1 MDQNDY
7 SRGSETP
14 SSATNDFGSTSNV
27 SAAGNYGATGG
38 AAGGSSVGSSSTSSA
53 ADLGSDETSR
63 ATERIDGFTPPREG
77 FTDRVREIAGSA
89 QHTLAD
95 VSSTV
100 GEKASAA
107 KSAIADTV
115 ESGMDR
121 IKNIDFDSLKAN
133 VERQVREHP
142 GRTLLMAVG
151 VGYLVGRA
159 FKK

>member
-7 SRGSETP
+7 SRGSDNP
-14 SSATNDFGSTSNV
+14 SGATNDFGSTSNE
-27 SAAGNYGATGG
+27 SAAGNYGSTGG
-38 AAGGSSVGSSSTSSA
+38 AAGGSSMGSSGASASSNF
-53 ADLGSDETSR
+53 GSDETSR
-63 ATERIDGFTPPREG
+63 PTERIEGFNAPREG

-121 IKNIDFDSLKAN
+121 IKNIDFDSLKAS
-133 VERQVREHP
+133 VEREVRDHP

>member
-7 SRGSETP
+7 SPRGSDSP
-14 SSATNDFGSTSNV
+14 SSATNDFGSTSNA
-27 SAAGNYGATGG
+27 SAAGNYGSTGG
-38 AAGGSSVGSSSTSSA
+38 AAGGSSMGSSDMSSSQ
-53 ADLGSDETSR
+53 DLDSSSGSE
-63 ATERIDGFTPPREG
+63 GG

-95 VSSTV
+95 VSSSV
-100 GEKASAA
+100 GEKAGAA

>member
-7 SRGSETP
+7 SDRGSSNP
-14 SSATNDFGSTSNV
+14 SSANSDFENTSNTS
-27 SAAGNYGATGG
+27 SAGSYSSTGG
-38 AAGGSSVGSSSTSSA
+38 AAGGSGLGASSATTSS
-53 ADLGSDETSR
+53 DFGSETS
-63 ATERIDGFTPPREG
+63 TEGGG

-95 VSSTV
+95 VGSTV
-100 GEKASAA
+100 SEKASAA

-115 ESGMDR
+115 ESGVDR
-121 IKNIDFDSLKAN
+121 LKNVDFDSIKAN
-133 VERQVREHP
+133 IERQVREHP

-151 VGYLVGRA
+151 IGYLVGRA